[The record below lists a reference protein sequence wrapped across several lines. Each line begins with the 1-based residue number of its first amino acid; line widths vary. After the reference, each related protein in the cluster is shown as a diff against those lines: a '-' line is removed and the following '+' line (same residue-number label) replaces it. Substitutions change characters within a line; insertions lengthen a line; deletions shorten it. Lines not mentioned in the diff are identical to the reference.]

1 MHDYQRDFIEFAL
14 ARSALKFGTFTLKS
28 GRSSPYF
35 FNMGELSRGADL
47 ARLGHFYAAALL
59 QSQLDCDLLFGP
71 AYKGI
76 PLAVATAIELA
87 RQHGRDLPV
96 VFNRKEAKQH
106 GEGGLL
112 VGAPLQGRVA
122 IIDDVI
128 TAGTA
133 AREVIGMI
141 RAAGAIPAGMVVAL
155 DRMER
160 GSGPRS
166 AIEELRQDVG
176 IEVVSIVTLAEL
188 IRYLEEASGLRHHL
202 PQLLAYREQYGVE
215 TGKIG
220 TMG

>member
-1 MHDYQRDFIEFAL
+1 
-14 ARSALKFGTFTLKS
+14 
-28 GRSSPYF
+28 
-35 FNMGELSRGADL
+35 
-47 ARLGHFYAAALL
+47 
-59 QSQLDCDLLFGP
+59 
-71 AYKGI
+71 
-76 PLAVATAIELA
+76 
-87 RQHGRDLPV
+87 
-96 VFNRKEAKQH
+96 
-106 GEGGLL
+106 
-112 VGAPLQGRVA
+112 VA

-141 RAAGAIPAGMVVAL
+141 RAAGATPAGMVVAL

-166 AIEELRQDVG
+166 AIEELRQDAG

-188 IRYLEEASGLRHHL
+188 IRYLEEVSGLRHHL

>member
-1 MHDYQRDFIEFAL
+1 M
-14 ARSALKFGTFTLKS
+14 
-28 GRSSPYF
+28 
-35 FNMGELSRGADL
+35 
-47 ARLGHFYAAALL
+47 
-59 QSQLDCDLLFGP
+59 
-71 AYKGI
+71 
-76 PLAVATAIELA
+76 ATAIELA

>member
-1 MHDYQRDFIEFAL
+1 LPTCLLAPEGRTQHDEQGEDFE
-14 ARSALKFGTFTLKS
+14 
-28 GRSSPYF
+28 P
-35 FNMGELSRGADL
+35 
-47 ARLGHFYAAALL
+47 
-59 QSQLDCDLLFGP
+59 
-71 AYKGI
+71 
-76 PLAVATAIELA
+76 
-87 RQHGRDLPV
+87 
-96 VFNRKEAKQH
+96 AKQH

-141 RAAGAIPAGMVVAL
+141 RAAGATPAGMVVAL